1 MGDDWDEET
10 ILNVRKYALQNA
22 LEYEGAGQIGSTL
35 GRLLAERQDLR
46 SRAKELSSI
55 VKDEVD
61 RANSIIKSEGAASV
75 RALIENID
83 PRAVQRIKQTKRVG
97 LKPLDNTS
105 NGVVLRFA
113 PNPNGPLSIGHA
125 RGVVINHEYAS
136 MHNGKK
142 LNAIIKLRKNSQ
154 ECLSACYK

>member
-83 PRAVQRIKQTKRVG
+83 PRAVQRI
-97 LKPLDNTS
+97 
-105 NGVVLRFA
+105 
-113 PNPNGPLSIGHA
+113 
-125 RGVVINHEYAS
+125 
-136 MHNGKK
+136 
-142 LNAIIKLRKNSQ
+142 
-154 ECLSACYK
+154 